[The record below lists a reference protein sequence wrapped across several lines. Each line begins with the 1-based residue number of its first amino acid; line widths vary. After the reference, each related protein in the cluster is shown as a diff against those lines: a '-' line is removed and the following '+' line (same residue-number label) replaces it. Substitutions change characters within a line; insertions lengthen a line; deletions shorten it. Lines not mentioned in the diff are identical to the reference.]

1 MKAGRGRIKVVHP
14 ASREDYFFWEEGA
27 SAPCT
32 GSLALDLKD
41 PAHPVFQVRPEKM
54 PLSSNDRENA
64 DEPFLAF
71 WLPLMPELAP
81 ERVAQCMDSLVPQ
94 CEKLVAGCVQ
104 KSGGRGQIE
113 LDYDHGMAIAIQE
126 EIYRQLRPTGA
137 QIPVVGEDGLDAPLQ

>member
-1 MKAGRGRIKVVHP
+1 MKARSGRIKVVHP

-41 PAHPVFQVRPEKM
+41 PAHPVFQVRPEKL

-94 CEKLVAGCVQ
+94 CEKLLAGCVQ
-104 KSGGRGQIE
+104 TVGDTGQLE
-113 LDYDHGMAIAIQE
+113 LDYDHGLAIGIQE
-126 EIYRQLRPTGA
+126 EIYRQLRPSGV